1 MQIPFTI
8 KEFLE
13 VFKNYNQSVFPIQ
26 IIFYLLVF
34 YGLYLLFKNH
44 KHKNIFLNSLIAFLW
59 LWIGIVYQ
67 LIFFTTINKAAYA
80 FGILFIIQGF
90 MFAYFG
96 AYKNLVSFKFSNS
109 VSVITGIIF
118 IIYALIIY
126 PILGYL
132 LGHQYPY
139 SPTFGLP
146 CPTVI
151 FTFGLLLFT
160 DDKIPVYLL
169 IIPLL
174 WSLIG
179 FSAAV
184 NLSVYEDFGLL
195 IAGLLGF
202 VLIIFSNRK
211 YSTKY
216 NAN

>member
-118 IIYALIIY
+118 IVYALIIY
-126 PILGYL
+126 PVLGYL

-211 YSTKY
+211 FSTKY

>member
-8 KEFLE
+8 KEFFE

-118 IIYALIIY
+118 IVYALIIY

-132 LGHQYPY
+132 LGNQYPY

-211 YSTKY
+211 FSTKY